1 MTNEVIITQRDDH
14 VLEIELNRPEQGNA
28 LTPAMAEAISA
39 ALRTLDPETRAVLV
53 KAAGADFCTGRDG
66 AKLAPGTR
74 ATALDLR
81 RLISDPVLDFYQV
94 LREVP
99 VPVVTRVQGRA
110 NGVGCA
116 IAALA
121 DVAIAVDIA
130 RFQVPEMNHDIAP
143 TLVMNAL
150 ADRISR
156 AALARLVL
164 TRDAVEAAEA
174 KALGLIGVV
183 TGADTLEAEAER
195 IVGQLAKNSAATVR
209 AVKAF
214 LSTAPE
220 TSFAARKELAA
231 LINSVAFAERFR

>member
-1 MTNEVIITQRDDH
+1 LTNEVIITRRDDH

-28 LTPAMAEAISA
+28 LTPAMAEAITT
-39 ALRTLDPETRAVLV
+39 ALRALDPEMRVVLV
-53 KAAGADFCTGRDG
+53 KAAGADFCTGRS
-66 AKLAPGTR
+66 AATPAAGTR

-94 LREVP
+94 LREIP
-99 VPVVTRVQGRA
+99 VPVVAQVRGRA

-116 IAALA
+116 VGALA
-121 DVAIAVDIA
+121 DVAVAADTA

-150 ADRISR
+150 ADRIPR

-174 KALGLIGVV
+174 RALGLIGVV
-183 TGADTLEAEAER
+183 TGADALEAETER